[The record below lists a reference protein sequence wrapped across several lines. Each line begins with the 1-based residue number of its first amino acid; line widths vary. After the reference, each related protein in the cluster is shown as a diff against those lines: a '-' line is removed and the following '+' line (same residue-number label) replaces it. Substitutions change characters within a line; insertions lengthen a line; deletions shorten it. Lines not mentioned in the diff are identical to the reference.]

1 MKRLFDLICSLAGL
15 IILSPLFLVIAFLIK
30 IKSPGPIFFKQ
41 ERIGKKFRPFKL
53 YKFRTMVVDAPLK
66 GPQIT
71 VGGDERTTPIG
82 RFLRRFKLDELP
94 QLFNVLQVDMSI
106 VGPRPEVNKYV
117 QMFRKDYEK
126 ILRVRPGITDIAS
139 LTFRNEESLL
149 KDKDD
154 PESHYRNFIL
164 PDKLKLSKEYV
175 NKASIIFDVKLILVT
190 LLMIF
195 YPGGLIERL
204 VGLVTLERRAI
215 VLSVEVVS
223 FGIANYLAFFVRFDW
238 NIPDGEIA
246 LFLKYLPVVILVR
259 ISLSLALSTYKGL
272 WKYTGTRDVFKLAGT
287 LAAGS
292 FIILIA
298 VRYIAG
304 DTTYPKSIYVMD
316 WFFNMTLLMGMRFLC
331 QFHNKVISTD
341 LTCKNRVIIIGAGN
355 AAEMLIRDIHQNTT
369 YPFHVVGLVDDNPCK
384 KGLLIKGVPVL
395 GTRHDLDEIVK
406 KEEPEEFIVA
416 IPSLS
421 SDRLYEVLK
430 HLRTYGLPIKVMPGM
445 RDLLVGKKSIDELN
459 AITPEDVL
467 FRCPTLDEDNT
478 DLKLFFKGKRIM
490 ITGAGGSI
498 GSELAT
504 QVAGF
509 DPACLIL
516 FERHEESLY
525 KVDLKLRDRPYSLS
539 SNLVS
544 VIGDVLDRERVDE
557 VMERFGPQIV
567 FHAAAYKH
575 VPLMESNPN
584 EAFRTNVLGTR
595 TVVEA
600 ARRQG
605 VDKFVLISTDKAVNP
620 VNVMGKTK
628 KLAERVVRAYAKEAD
643 CALKCVIVRFGNVL
657 GSSGSVVPLFRKQ
670 IKNGGPVTVTHP
682 DIIRYFMTIPEAVK
696 LTLHTS
702 LMGEGGDT
710 FVLDMGEP
718 VKILDLA
725 RRMIE
730 LNGYKAGED
739 MDIIFTGLRPGEKMY
754 EELFN
759 KEEETHKTI
768 HPKIRKAIQTGDS
781 HEDLRGLLQELSS
794 SGMNLPEMARRY
806 LGYEEVV
813 ERSQAG

>member
-1 MKRLFDLICSLAGL
+1 MKRVFDLICSLAGL
-15 IILSPLFLVIAFLIK
+15 IILSPLFLVIAVLIK
-30 IKSPGPIFFKQ
+30 TRSHGPVFFTQ
-41 ERIGKKFRPFKL
+41 ERMGRNFRPFKV
-53 YKFRTMVVDAPLK
+53 YKFRTMVVDAPQK

-94 QLFNVLQVDMSI
+94 QLFNVLKGDMSI

-117 QMFRKDYEK
+117 QMFHKDYEK
-126 ILRVRPGITDIAS
+126 ILRVRPGITDTAS
-139 LTFRNEESLL
+139 LTFRNEEGLL

-195 YPGGLIERL
+195 YPGELIERL
-204 VGLVTLERRAI
+204 VGLITPKRRAI
-215 VLSVEVVS
+215 VLSAEILA
-223 FGIANYLAFFVRFDW
+223 FGLANYLAFFVRFDW
-238 NIPDGEIA
+238 NIPDGEMA
-246 LFLKYLPVVILVR
+246 LFFKYLPVVILVR
-259 ISLSLALSTYKGL
+259 LSLSLVFSTYKGF
-272 WKYTGTRDVFKLAGT
+272 WKYTSTRDVFKLAGT
-287 LAAGS
+287 LATGT

-298 VRYIAG
+298 IRYIAG
-304 DTTYPKSIYVMD
+304 EMAYPKSIYIID
-316 WFFNMTLLMGMRFLC
+316 WFFNMTLLMGLRFLC
-331 QFHNKVISTD
+331 QFHNKVIATD
-341 LTCKNRVIIIGAGN
+341 ITCKSRVIIIGSGN
-355 AAEMLIRDIHQNTT
+355 GAEMLVRDIHQNRT

-384 KGLLIKGVPVL
+384 NGLLLRGVPVL
-395 GTRHDLDEIVK
+395 GTRHELDEIIN
-406 KEEPEEFIVA
+406 KEEPDEFLVA

-421 SDRLYEVLK
+421 PERLDDILK

-445 RDLLVGKKSIDELN
+445 RDLLVGKQSIDELN
-459 AITPEDVL
+459 AIMPEDVL

-478 DLKLFFKGKRIM
+478 DLKLFFKGKKIM

-509 DPACLIL
+509 DPASLIL
-516 FERHEESLY
+516 FERHEEGLY
-525 KVDLKLRDRPYSLS
+525 KIDLKLRDRPYDLS

-557 VMERFGPQIV
+557 IMARFQPQII

-575 VPLMESNPN
+575 VPLMEANPN
-584 EAFRTNVLGTR
+584 EAFRTNVLGTK
-595 TVVEA
+595 TIVES
-600 ARRQG
+600 ARRHG
-605 VDKFVLISTDKAVNP
+605 VEKFVLISTDKAVNP

-628 KLAERVVRAYAKEAD
+628 KLAERVVRAFAREAD
-643 CALKCVIVRFGNVL
+643 CSLKCVIVRFGNVL
-657 GSSGSVVPLFRKQ
+657 GSSGSVVPLFRRQ

-702 LMGEGGDT
+702 LMGEGGET

-718 VKILDLA
+718 IIILDLA
-725 RRMIE
+725 KRMIE
-730 LNGYKAGED
+730 LNGYKPGKD
-739 MDIIFTGLRPGEKMY
+739 MEIVFTGLRPGEKMY

-768 HPKIRKAIQTGDS
+768 HPKIRKAIQVGDS
-781 HEDLRGLLQELSS
+781 YGNLHGLLQGLSTS
-794 SGMNLPEMARRY
+794 NMTLSEMARFY
-806 LGYEEVV
+806 LDYEGPEPN
-813 ERSQAG
+813 SQVG